1 MPECKSALQEDL
13 KAYLDGELP
22 TARRVAVERHL
33 TDCAACQ
40 SELEGLRLLSTTLVE
55 ALPATAP
62 LPDALRARILASLP
76 EPAAPRPF
84 SLPFWRR
91 PGPMAAF
98 SGVLAMGCAAW
109 LWVRT
114 SGSATPQTSAAVE
127 VAKTVSPAVASAPVQ
142 AKGES
147 ITQDTG
153 ASAPAAAPLPEKKTA
168 PMALAGAASASRP
181 AAPAAPVREA
191 AESVAPKAANQPQ
204 PPLAAP
210 RRAELDTARAG
221 EQALAASTA
230 EQLKLRSNSERRYI
244 HLPEPSLSPDQ
255 AGNESLGMAKKD
267 SSDKRSEQ
275 AIARGASG
283 FGGGFGAK
291 AKLAP
296 PTAYTLTVPK
306 GKKAETHEALRKLAA
321 ELEVD
326 LSSES
331 PELELRVSASGREP
345 LLERLKALGTLSET
359 PPATSSR
366 LGGDQEATPR
376 AAQKPGAQTG
386 ALGGGGGSFG
396 GFGGGGR
403 AMRAS
408 VPLLKLTVTIKEAEQ
423 NDEGSVQPKKVP

>member
-55 ALPATAP
+55 ALPAAAP

-76 EPAAPRPF
+76 ESAAPRPF

-127 VAKTVSPAVASAPVQ
+127 VAKTVSPAVAPQIQST
-142 AKGES
+142 GES
-147 ITQDTG
+147 LAQDTG
-153 ASAPAAAPLPEKKTA
+153 MGAPAVAALPEKKTA
-168 PMALAGAASASRP
+168 QMALAGVASASRP
-181 AAPAAPVREA
+181 AAPVSPVKED
-191 AESVAPKAANQPQ
+191 AERVAPKAANLPQ

-306 GKKAETHEALRKLAA
+306 GKKAETQEALRKLAA

-345 LLERLKALGTLSET
+345 LLERMKALGALTET
-359 PPATSSR
+359 PPVTNSR
-366 LGGDQEATPR
+366 PGSDQEPATR
-376 AAQKPGAQTG
+376 AVQKPGAQTG
-386 ALGGGGGSFG
+386 ALGGGAGGFG

-403 AMRAS
+403 AMRATM
-408 VPLLKLTVTIKEAEQ
+408 PLLKLTVTIKEAEQ